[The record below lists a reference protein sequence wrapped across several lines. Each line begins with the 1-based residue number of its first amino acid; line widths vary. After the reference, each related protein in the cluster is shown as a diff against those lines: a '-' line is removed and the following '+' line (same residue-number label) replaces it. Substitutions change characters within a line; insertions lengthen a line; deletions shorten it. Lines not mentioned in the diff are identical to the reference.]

1 MGLAMNAPDKVSARG
16 GVEDFTRNA
25 WLSRAFVDY
34 CFRYGS
40 EAFVDRYR
48 T

>member
-1 MGLAMNAPDKVSARG
+1 MNAPDKVSARG

-25 WLSRAFVDY
+25 WLSRALVDY
-34 CFRYGS
+34 CFRYEI
-40 EAFVDRYR
+40 EACVDRHC